1 MKTIIFFQSLIDETN
16 KGYFVK
22 LQKVGFLG
30 SSHIETAKKFKNET
44 EAKKTLDKLK
54 EKEKNY
60 YNFKILK
67 GVI

>member
-1 MKTIIFFQSLIDETN
+1 MKTIIFFQSKTDDKN

-30 SSHIETAKKFKNET
+30 SSHIETAKNFKNET
-44 EAKKTLDKLK
+44 EAKKTLDKLDKK
-54 EKEKNY
+54 EKDY